1 MCDFHSND
9 ASSSFSDTL
18 MQEKIKKALIRLSKW
33 ALVLRYYSAGVV
45 SFSFK
50 LRGVHSMM
58 FTIR

>member
-1 MCDFHSND
+1 
-9 ASSSFSDTL
+9 